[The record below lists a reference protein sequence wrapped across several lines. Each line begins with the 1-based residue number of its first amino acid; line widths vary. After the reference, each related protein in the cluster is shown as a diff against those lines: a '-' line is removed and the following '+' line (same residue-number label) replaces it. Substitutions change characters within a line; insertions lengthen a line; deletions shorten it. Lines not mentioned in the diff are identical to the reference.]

1 MAGDWIKVKTDLA
14 TDPAVISVA
23 ADLGLDEDLVV
34 GKLCRLWSWANTHT
48 SNGHAAGVTG
58 KWLDKFLECDNFA
71 TALAAVHWLE
81 VTPDGLEIPRFERHN
96 GKSAKTRVSA
106 RERKQRSR
114 SRHAAGVTLA
124 GHTSDREEKRKR
136 REEVIEPPAGVSLSR
151 TSGTTTAGRT
161 EFGFPTANGGTW
173 YLSTI
178 KYEQYGDTYADLD
191 LDFQLQKA
199 RQWLRDNKQR
209 RKTPGGMTAFL
220 TKWLNRCT
228 DAAGPGG
235 DRGTNRKVGSGL

>member
-1 MAGDWIKVKTDLA
+1 MAGDWIKVQSA
-14 TDPAVISVA
+14 TPDKPEVHAIA
-23 ADLGLDEDLVV
+23 GELDIDADAVV
-34 GKLCRLWSWANTHT
+34 GKLIRLWIWADQQTYDGNAP
-48 SNGHAAGVTG
+48 SVTEAL
-58 KWLDKFLECDNFA
+58 LDHIMLKRGMTQALIKVGWMIEKKDGLVIPNFA
-71 TALAAVHWLE
+71 
-81 VTPDGLEIPRFERHN
+81 RHN
-96 GKSAKTRVSA
+96 GETAKKRALTHKRVAKHRNAPS
-106 RERKQRSR
+106 
-114 SRHAAGVTLA
+114 VTKALPEKR
-124 GHTSDREEKRKR
+124 REEKRR
-136 REEVIEPPAGVSLSR
+136 VIEPPAGVSLSR

-178 KYEQYGDTYADLD
+178 KYEQYADTYADLD
-191 LDFQLQKA
+191 LDLELQKA